1 MLASDAPV
9 VEGGYTRTEL
19 RAIAEAAGVEEFSTE
34 ALQMLEEAFDA
45 YCWACSADPGGFLF
59 YSDEQKRCQL
69 KQILKVIVEH
79 APTAEIEQALHDLDG
94 PTSQLLGKTRAGH
107 PGLLKAVRRVLKK
120 NKNASWAIP

>member
-34 ALQMLEEAFDA
+34 ALEMLEEAFDA

-59 YSDEQKRCQL
+59 YSDEQKRCRL

-79 APTAEIEQALHDLDG
+79 APTAEIEQRCMIWTVLHLSCSAK
-94 PTSQLLGKTRAGH
+94 PAQVTRG
-107 PGLLKAVRRVLKK
+107 
-120 NKNASWAIP
+120 S